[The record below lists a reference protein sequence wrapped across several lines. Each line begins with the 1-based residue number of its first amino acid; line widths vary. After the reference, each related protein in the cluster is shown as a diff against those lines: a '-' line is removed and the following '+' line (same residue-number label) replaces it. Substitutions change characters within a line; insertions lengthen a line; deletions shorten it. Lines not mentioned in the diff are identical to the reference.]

1 MADIPHFDLPFRFAN
16 GAAVAVEQ
24 DTTDDVVACVYAI
37 LVCPVGYRAELPE
50 FGVEDPTFSEGAPDA
65 DAIADAI
72 AQWEPRAD
80 TLIASSRDAVD
91 ELISYVSIHLAT
103 RSAD

>member
-1 MADIPHFDLPFRFAN
+1 MTDIPHFDLPFRFSN
-16 GAAVAVEQ
+16 GAAVVVEQ

-37 LVCPVGYRAELPE
+37 LVCPLGYRAELPE
-50 FGVEDPTFSEGAPDA
+50 FGTDDPTFTEGAPDA
-65 DAIADAI
+65 AAIADTI
-72 AQWEPRAD
+72 ARWEPRAD
-80 TLIASSRDAVD
+80 TLISSSRDTVD